1 MNRGGKVRKVRMAKF
16 ESRNTR
22 ENGERAKRVGE
33 FEEAK
38 RERKAGEELRDRI
51 GRLSRRKESSR
62 SEERSQIETRSSQ
75 IVA

>member
-1 MNRGGKVRKVRMAKF
+1 MNRRGKVRKVRMAEF

-22 ENGERAKRVGE
+22 ENGERTQRASE

-38 RERKAGEELRDRI
+38 RERKAGEELRDRV

-62 SEERSQIETRSSQ
+62 SEERSQSDTRSSQ